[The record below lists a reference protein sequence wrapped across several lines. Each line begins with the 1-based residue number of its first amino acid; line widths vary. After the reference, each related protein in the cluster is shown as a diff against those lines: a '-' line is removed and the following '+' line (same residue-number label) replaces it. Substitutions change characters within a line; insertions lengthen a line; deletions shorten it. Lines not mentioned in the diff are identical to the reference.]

1 MLSPEQIEQM
11 HHQFGRARRGMD
23 TVRRRTGRAATVA
36 GTAAATAG
44 LFTPAATGEALL
56 ATALAT
62 GAGLVI
68 LPTRQAI
75 KAQRAAAQP
84 VVTTETTKTKAKTK
98 KAKAATEGAEAAA
111 PKKER
116 LSHQALTASVLYA
129 VPGVGLMG
137 VLVAEQIVTGFHWG
151 EALAVAVWSAGTW
164 WLRPALTARHMLVPP
179 VPSAPQPG
187 LAVVEATDEHP
198 AAQWWLERV
207 AIEGGAAP
215 GTALEDIER
224 TGRDAMR
231 AVIRS
236 VVPGEPVPEVS
247 VRRLS
252 ALMDVPE
259 EVITVGPVP
268 GRGASVRL
276 LTIGTADEALDA
288 HTVWATRIAPV
299 AMPGATI
306 TAINFG
312 SMTTPANLTKETL

>member
-1 MLSPEQIEQM
+1 MLSPDRVEQLHDQLE
-11 HHQFGRARRGMD
+11 RARRGMGA
-23 TVRRRTGRAATVA
+23 VRSRTGRVATAAGA
-36 GTAAATAG
+36 AAATAG

-56 ATALAT
+56 VTAVAT
-62 GAGLVI
+62 GAGLVV
-68 LPTRQAI
+68 LPTWRAI
-75 KAQRAAAQP
+75 KAKQTAATAA
-84 VVTTETTKTKAKTK
+84 TEATAAKGRRK
-98 KAKAATEGAEAAA
+98 KAKAPAGGTEAAA
-111 PKKER
+111 PQKER

-129 VPGVGLMG
+129 APGVGLMG
-137 VLVAEQIVTGFHWG
+137 VLIAEQVVSGFHWG
-151 EALAVAVWSAGTW
+151 EAVAVAVWSAGTW

-179 VPSAPQPG
+179 APPAPQPG
-187 LAVVEATDEHP
+187 LAVVEETSDHP
-198 AAQWWLERV
+198 AAQWWMERV

-236 VVPGEPVPEVS
+236 IVPGEPVPEVS

-259 EVITVGPVP
+259 DVISVGPVP

-312 SMTTPANLTKETL
+312 SMTTPANLTKETP